1 MRWLPRLLFAAAL
14 VVAFLTSWIVLPA
27 PILPLLLFG
36 VGAPEVS
43 AWLVLA
49 GVILCA
55 LIVAMAGR
63 GTWAAAAL
71 VLAAVATVV
80 ASTPFVR
87 LPSVVR
93 QFDAMMRA
101 ALGDSF
107 LGNLPHD
114 RRAGMRAA
122 PVVVLDLFRGVNA
135 GDARI
140 ARGIAFAAPAGVR
153 LTFDVYRPTATGRYP
168 AVVQIYGGA
177 WQRGGPGD
185 NQAFATYLA
194 AHGYVVF
201 AIDYRH
207 APAWRWPAQIED
219 VRSALEW
226 IRDHAGEYDADASRL
241 ALVGRSSG
249 AQLALIAAFEAGP
262 VPVRAVV
269 GYYGPVDLA
278 DGYRNPPKPDP
289 LDVRSIEETFLGGT
303 PDAAADR
310 YTAASP
316 ITYVSRQAPPTLLIY
331 GGRDHVVLPRFGAE
345 LDARLRASGTTSVFL
360 EIPWAEHAFD
370 LVGNGPSGQLSLY
383 YTERFLAWAFQRKT

>member
-1 MRWLPRLLFAAAL
+1 
-14 VVAFLTSWIVLPA
+14 VLPA
-27 PILPLLLFG
+27 SILLLLPLG
-36 VGAPEVS
+36 VGVPEVS

-55 LIVAMAGR
+55 LTVGVGGR
-63 GTWAAAAL
+63 GKWAAAAL
-71 VLAAVATVV
+71 LLAAVATVV

-87 LPSVVR
+87 LPFVVQ
-93 QFDAMMRA
+93 QFDATMRA

-107 LGNLPHD
+107 LGNVPHD
-114 RRAGMRAA
+114 RRADMRAA
-122 PVVVLDLFRGVNA
+122 PVVVLDLFRGVST

-140 ARGIAFAAPAGVR
+140 ARGIAFASPVGAP
-153 LTFDVYRPTATGRYP
+153 LTLDVYRPPTAGRYP

-185 NQAFATYLA
+185 NQTFATYLA

-207 APAWRWPAQIED
+207 APVWRWPAQIED

-241 ALVGRSSG
+241 ALIGRSSG
-249 AQLALIAAFEAGP
+249 AQLALIAAFEPGP

-269 GYYGPVDLA
+269 SYYGPVDLA

-310 YTAASP
+310 YKAASP

-370 LVGNGPSGQLSLY
+370 LVRNGPSGQLSLY
-383 YTERFLAWAFQRKT
+383 YTERFLAWAFQRKTQNVEP